1 VTVTQLSTTA
11 GHADAP
17 TIRPR
22 GRRRPKHP
30 ISVAGAIVCCVL
42 WAVPIYWMLNTSF
55 KTRDHLT
62 STTPQ
67 FFPSPISFGNY
78 VDAFTKPG
86 FLSSLLNSL
95 IVSLGVVV
103 VSIVLG
109 FLASAA
115 VSRFEFIGRRAIL
128 VAIVAV
134 QMVPGGALLIPMFL
148 SFKSL
153 GMLNSYW
160 GLGLAYVASVLP
172 FSIWVLRGFFLN
184 LPIEI
189 EEAAKIDGAGTAR
202 ILRSVY
208 FPLVLPGLI
217 STSVFAFIAAW
228 NDYITAYVMLKDQS
242 KYTLPVWLVSFSTN
256 VGVDYGG
263 LIAASVLFALPV
275 VIFFMIVQRNLV
287 SGMSAGAV
295 KG

>member
-1 VTVTQLSTTA
+1 VTSAHLSTA
-11 GHADAP
+11 VGRANP
-17 TIRPR
+17 TPRPR
-22 GRRRPKHP
+22 RRRAKHP
-30 ISVAGAIVCCVL
+30 IWFAGAIVCCVL

-55 KTRDHLT
+55 KTRDHIT
-62 STTPQ
+62 NTTPQ
-67 FFPSPISFGNY
+67 FFPVPISFGNY
-78 VDAFTKPG
+78 IDAFTKPG
-86 FLSSLLNSL
+86 FLRSMANSL
-95 IVSLGVVV
+95 VVSLGVVV

-115 VSRFEFIGRRAIL
+115 LSRFEFIGRRAIL
-128 VAIVAV
+128 VAILAV
-134 QMVPGGALLIPMFL
+134 QMIPGGALLIPLFL

-153 GMLNSYW
+153 GLLNSYW
-160 GLGLAYVASVLP
+160 GLGLAYVSSVLP

-189 EEAAKIDGAGTAR
+189 EEAAKIDGAGTTR
-202 ILRSVY
+202 ILWSVY

-228 NDYITAYVMLKDQS
+228 NDYITAYVMLKDQA

-256 VGVDYGG
+256 EGTDYGG

-287 SGMSAGAV
+287 SGLSAGAV

>member
-1 VTVTQLSTTA
+1 VT
-11 GHADAP
+11 
-17 TIRPR
+17 
-22 GRRRPKHP
+22 RRRPRHP
-30 ISVAGAIVCCVL
+30 VALAGGIACCVI
-42 WAVPIYWMLNTSF
+42 WALPLYWMLNTSF
-55 KTRDHLT
+55 KTRDHIT
-62 STTPQ
+62 TTTPQ
-67 FFPSPISFGNY
+67 FFPVPFSVGNY

-86 FLSSLLNSL
+86 FLTSLLNS
-95 IVSLGVVV
+95 IVVSLGVVV

-115 VSRFEFIGRRAIL
+115 VSRFEFVGRRAIL
-128 VAIVAV
+128 VAILAV
-134 QMVPGGALLIPMFL
+134 QMIPGGALLIPLFL

-184 LPIEI
+184 VPVDI
-189 EEAAKIDGAGTAR
+189 EEAAKIDGAGTTR
-202 ILRSVY
+202 ILWSIH

-256 VGVDYGG
+256 EGTDYGG

-275 VIFFMIVQRNLV
+275 VIFFVIVQRNLV
-287 SGMSAGAV
+287 SGLSAGAV